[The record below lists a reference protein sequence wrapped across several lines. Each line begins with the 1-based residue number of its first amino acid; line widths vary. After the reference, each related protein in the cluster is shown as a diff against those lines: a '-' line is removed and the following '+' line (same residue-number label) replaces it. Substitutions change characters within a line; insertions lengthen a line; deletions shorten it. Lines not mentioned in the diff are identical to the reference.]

1 MFDIKLNL
9 EVRVVEINSE
19 TFLVA
24 IVDADENVIEYSI
37 FSNKDDAE
45 TAAQLIN
52 DIFQNLFEG
61 KKSNFKFSALFDSL
75 NK

>member
-1 MFDIKLNL
+1 MFDTKLNL

-37 FSNKDDAE
+37 FSNNDDAE
-45 TAAQLIN
+45 TAAQLIK
-52 DIFQNLFEG
+52 DIFQNLFLPS
-61 KKSNFKFSALFDSL
+61 KSNFTFSALIDSF
-75 NK
+75 K